1 MTAKIK
7 YLILGGGP
15 SGLALAS
22 RLKQLG
28 ETSFLILEKEKDVG
42 GLCRSIAIDG
52 SPMDIGGGH
61 FLDSR
66 NNKVLDFVFGF
77 LPEDEWRIF
86 NRISK
91 IRTSKFEIDY
101 PYEANIWQ
109 LSIEDQLEHLISIVQ
124 AGCNTGKPQPKQ
136 FSEWITWKL
145 GNIIADYYMLPYN
158 SKIFS
163 DVRLNEL
170 GTYWL
175 YKLPDVSFKET
186 LRSCLSK
193 KPYGNIPA
201 HAKFLYPK
209 RFGYGEPFRRMA
221 EFIGDKSI
229 LLDCEVCSLNIE
241 ELIINNDIKAEVI
254 VSTIPW
260 PELINSETIPQE
272 IKLMASKL
280 KYSSIDVT
288 YRSDTQSTDS
298 HWTYLPDPAIPYHR
312 LLFRQNFI
320 ENAKGY
326 WEETNSLRTNQDDP
340 PTHHNKY
347 AYPLN
352 TLDKP
357 EIIGGI
363 LEWARSHSI
372 IGLGRW
378 GEWEHMNSD
387 VAMDKAITLAEN
399 FVEK

>member
-7 YLILGGGP
+7 FLILGGGP
-15 SGLALAS
+15 SGLALAC

-28 ETSFLILEKEKDVG
+28 ETSFLILEKEKEVG
-42 GLCRSIAIDG
+42 GLCRSIFIDG
-52 SPMDIGGGH
+52 SYMDIGGGH

-66 NNKVLDFVFGF
+66 NKKVLDFVFGF
-77 LPEDEWRIF
+77 LPENEWRVF

-91 IRTSKFEIDY
+91 IRTSQFEIDY

-109 LSIEDQLEHLISIVQ
+109 LPIDDQIEHLISIVQ
-124 AGCNTGKPQPKQ
+124 AGCNTGQPQPNL
-136 FSEWITWKL
+136 FREWIIWKL
-145 GNIIADYYMLPYN
+145 GNLIAENYMLPYN
-158 SKIFS
+158 SKIFADIS
-163 DVRLNEL
+163 LNEL

-186 LRSCLSK
+186 LRSCLLK
-193 KPYGNIPA
+193 KPHGDIPA
-201 HAKFLYPK
+201 HARFLYPIK
-209 RFGYGEPFRRMA
+209 FGYGESFRRMA
-221 EFIGDKSI
+221 EYIGDKSI
-229 LLDCEVCSLNIE
+229 FLDYDVRLLNTE
-241 ELIINNDIKAEVI
+241 ELVVNNDIKAEVI

-260 PELINSETIPQE
+260 PELIKSETIPQE
-272 IKLMASKL
+272 IRLAFGRL

-288 YRSDTQSTDS
+288 YRSTTHATDS

-312 LLFRQNFI
+312 ILFRQNFI
-320 ENAKGY
+320 ENARGY

-357 EIIGGI
+357 GDISRI
-363 LEWARSHSI
+363 LEWARSRSI
-372 IGLGRW
+372 FGLGRW

-387 VAMDKAITLAEN
+387 VAMDKAIRLAEN
-399 FVEK
+399 FVRA